1 MALNVCVPTQKYLNR
16 IQASEVRLLRYVKGN
31 YRKKVG
37 NNIVEHQTIS
47 QQVDEPPGE
56 NVRRYIT

>member
-37 NNIVEHQTIS
+37 NNIVEHRTIS
-47 QQVDEPPGE
+47 QQVDEPP
-56 NVRRYIT
+56 